1 MSPYLGVN
9 NSSNLVF
16 KYFFI
21 YKITYIKNN
30 FENSEQ
36 ILKNPKIPKNILKFR
51 KNLKK
56 IRKIRKNLKITKKSE
71 NSEKI

>member
-30 FENSEQ
+30 FENSE
-36 ILKNPKIPKNILKFR
+36 K
-51 KNLKK
+51 
-56 IRKIRKNLKITKKSE
+56 TKKSE